1 MGQGRESG
9 GRGYLDDAAA
19 PFHVGQR
26 RAGHIHQ
33 SAAVQIDHGI
43 HGGIGNGLPI
53 AELAEAG
60 RVHQER
66 DAGIFRGKRC
76 ANVRDVGLAGEV
88 GGYRAGGRVQLA
100 GHVGQGLLVAR
111 DQPQLVGHLLRV
123 QLPRELAPQP
133 GGRARDDGYS
143 FRRIHGKP
151 LF

>member
-19 PFHVGQR
+19 PFHIRQR

-33 SAAVQIDHGI
+33 PAAVQVDHGI
-43 HGGIGNGLPI
+43 HGGIGDGLPI

-66 DAGIFRGKRC
+66 DAGVFRGKRC